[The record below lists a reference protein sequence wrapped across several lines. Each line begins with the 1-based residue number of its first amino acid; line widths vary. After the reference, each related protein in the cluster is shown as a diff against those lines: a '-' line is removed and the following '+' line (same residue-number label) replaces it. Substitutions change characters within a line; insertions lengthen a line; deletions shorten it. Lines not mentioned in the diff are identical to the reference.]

1 MYNPDLKEELDMD
14 RDEVDH
20 HNYVNRSTEDIVE
33 LYHRTTSLRS
43 KMDLLHML
51 LSR

>member
-1 MYNPDLKEELDMD
+1 MYNPDLKEEMD
-14 RDEVDH
+14 LERDDVDH
-20 HNYVNRSTEDIVE
+20 SSYKNSSTEDIVD
-33 LYHRTTSLRS
+33 LYQRTTSLRA